1 MVHKFRFK
9 KSEIGV
15 FNSNADEVAQLI
27 EKDCRLIGLTQ
38 GNFSLIDL
46 IFSILKKIGK
56 SDIICTT
63 WSAGIKDAHQVKWM
77 VDTNLINSFK
87 IITDHSYAT
96 RQKTYASSLDE
107 LFGKENIRTSEIHA
121 KFTLIS
127 NEHYKIVIRTSMN
140 LNANKTCEN
149 FEIDDSQEI
158 FDFYTKF
165 IQHTFNGMPDGFT
178 QSSKTV
184 NECVSDY
191 FAKNK
196 SNNLDT
202 KKDND
207 FDSWSNAFQF

>member
-1 MVHKFRFK
+1 MKAHNFRFK
-9 KSEIGV
+9 QSEIGI
-15 FNSNADEVAQLI
+15 FNSGAKQISDLI
-27 EKDCRLIGLTQ
+27 QPNCRVMGLTQ

-46 IFSILKKIGK
+46 IYEILQKIGK

-121 KFTLIS
+121 KFTLIE
-127 NEHYKIVIRTSMN
+127 NENYKIVIRTSMN

-149 FEIDDSQEI
+149 FEIDDSQEV
-158 FDFYTKF
+158 FDFYMSF
-165 IQHTFNGMPDGFT
+165 INHTFQNMSDGFT

-184 NECVSDY
+184 AECVDAYFHKSKVVKVSDKP
-191 FAKNK
+191 A
-196 SNNLDT
+196 D
-202 KKDND
+202 D
-207 FDSWSNAFQF
+207 WSNAFEF